1 MKAAKN
7 MRESKKKVN
16 ELFEKYRTD
25 ACNREEFD
33 ELLDL
38 VGKGEHD
45 TTLHRL
51 LKQQWDAEVPRS
63 TRKISSR
70 WYSAAAVLLL
80 LITTTILLWRSG
92 GDATH
97 TLSPQQE
104 NNLLSG
110 ITHIQLPDGSSV
122 MLRDGSWLNV
132 DSSFA
137 GNSREVSLRGEAYF
151 DVVSNPGKPF
161 IIHTGNV
168 KTTVLGTAFTIKA
181 NPADPVIT
189 ITVTRGKVKVEDEQ
203 TLLATLEADRQLVY
217 NTRSNRIT
225 EQTVDAGIAS
235 EWRSNSL
242 IFRNSTFESIVQEI
256 SSIYEVTILFEN
268 EALKQRQITA
278 SLDNRDAIETI
289 LDILCTAQRA
299 YYVMEGETYVIKSL
313 NE

>member
-1 MKAAKN
+1 

-38 VGKGEHD
+38 VGKGERD
-45 TTLHRL
+45 NTLHRL
-51 LKQQWDAEVPRS
+51 LKQEWDTEAPRS

-70 WYSAAAVLLL
+70 WYSAAAIMLLL
-80 LITTTILLWRSG
+80 LTTTLFLWRRG
-92 GDATH
+92 GDPTH
-97 TLSPQQE
+97 ALSPQEE

-110 ITHIQLPDGSSV
+110 ITSIQLPDGSSV

-137 GNSREVSLRGEAYF
+137 GNTREVSLQGEAYF
-151 DVVSNPGKPF
+151 DVASNPGKPF
-161 IIHTGNV
+161 IIHTGKV
-168 KTTVLGTAFTIKA
+168 KTTVLGTAFSIKA

-189 ITVTRGKVKVEDEQ
+189 VTVTRGKVMVEDDK
-203 TLLATLEADRQLVY
+203 TLLAMLEADKQLVY
-217 NTRSNRIT
+217 NTKTNRVS
-225 EQTVDAGIAS
+225 EKTVDAGIES
-235 EWRSNSL
+235 DWRSHHL
-242 IFRNSTFESIVQEI
+242 IFRNSSFESIVQEI

-278 SLDNRDAIETI
+278 SLDDRDAIETI

-313 NE
+313 KE